1 MKFSIGD
8 KIILKRTG
16 EEGHVT
22 AYINKEMIEVEVSGV
37 TFPVYYEDIDHP
49 YLTWFTEKKK
59 PAKSKQISEQ
69 LPVEKEKLRP
79 KRLAKGIYLSF
90 MPVYKLDEM
99 EDIVDVLKVYLL
111 NETPVAIKFS
121 YDVRFLHQSK
131 FKHEGKLHS
140 FGNLYLHSIPWA
152 DMDEQPRFHWQ
163 LSDTDNS
170 EMETEEGV
178 LRIRPSKLFEHVNEL
193 MLKNEPTFSYLL
205 VEDFVIKKKPMEPE
219 KFVPKP
225 RQKIINTL
233 QGLKT
238 DQPKY
243 EVDLHIERL
252 ITNTRGLDNTEM
264 LQVQLKEFE
273 RELHLAIMHHQ
284 ERMIVIHGLGK
295 GILRDAIHKILSE
308 TPEVQRFVN
317 EYHAS
322 YGFGATEIYFKR

>member
-8 KIILKRTG
+8 RIILKRTG
-16 EEGHVT
+16 EEGFVT
-22 AYINKEMIEVEVSGV
+22 AYINREMLEVEVNGT

-59 PAKSKQISEQ
+59 VSKPKSVPEQ

-99 EDIVDVLKVYLL
+99 EDIVDVVKVFLL
-111 NETPVAIKFS
+111 NETPLTVKFS

-131 FKHEGKLHS
+131 FRHEGKLHA
-140 FGNLYLHSIPWA
+140 FGHLYLHSIPWS

-163 LSDTDNS
+163 LADAENADLQAR
-170 EMETEEGV
+170 EDV
-178 LRIRPSKLFEHVNEL
+178 LRIRPARLFEHVNDL
-193 MLKNEPTFSYLL
+193 MQKNEPTFSYLL
-205 VEDFVIKKKPMEPE
+205 MEDFLPKVKEEKPD

-225 RQKIINTL
+225 KQKIINTL

-243 EVDLHIERL
+243 EVDLHIEKL
-252 ITNTRGLDNTEM
+252 ITNTKGLDNTEM
-264 LQVQLKEFE
+264 LQIQLKEFE
-273 RELHLAIMHHQ
+273 KQLGLAIMHHQ

-295 GILRDAIHKILSE
+295 GVLRDAIHKILKE

-317 EYHAS
+317 EYHSS